1 MVYQTTN
8 KNIINSKKQAGA
20 SLIGML
26 FVGGAV
32 VFVALM
38 VMKIFPAYQEYFSV
52 KTIIHT
58 MNKESLKGMTKNEI
72 IDNFNKRA
80 DIGYVTVIHGSDL
93 TIDKNSDGET
103 VVSAEYQVVKPLFGN
118 VSLLIDFATPSD
130 RK

>member
-1 MVYQTTN
+1 
-8 KNIINSKKQAGA
+8 
-20 SLIGML
+20 ML

-130 RK
+130 SK